1 MRILIAEDEAISR
14 RMLEATL
21 TKWGYDVVV
30 TSNGDDALLVLRDQ
44 DAPLLAILD
53 VMMPGMEGVEV
64 CRIMRQLSQ
73 ASPTY
78 IILLTAKSS
87 KAEIVKGLQAGAD
100 DYLTKPFD
108 LDELYARVQVG
119 MRVVQL
125 QRSLTG
131 RVRQLEVAEAEL
143 RSLSLTDD
151 LTGLCN
157 RRGFFVHAEQYLKTS
172 RRLRGKQFLLFYADM
187 DGLKQIN
194 DAFGHEEGSLAI
206 RRLAEILKDTFREAD
221 IVARLGGDE
230 FAMLV
235 TDVALSHKES
245 ISYRLQENLR
255 NHNTRSLSDYDLSL
269 SLGIVY
275 VDLDDNPATVDELI
289 AQADQQMYNH
299 KREKRQ
305 ATLANDTESR
315 NTDPSETKESIIL
328 PILLEIRGPL
338 CGNHPP
344 PGHQ

>member
-1 MRILIAEDEAISR
+1 
-14 RMLEATL
+14 
-21 TKWGYDVVV
+21 
-30 TSNGDDALLVLRDQ
+30 
-44 DAPLLAILD
+44 
-53 VMMPGMEGVEV
+53 
-64 CRIMRQLSQ
+64 
-73 ASPTY
+73 
-78 IILLTAKSS
+78 
-87 KAEIVKGLQAGAD
+87 
-100 DYLTKPFD
+100 
-108 LDELYARVQVG
+108 
-119 MRVVQL
+119 
-125 QRSLTG
+125 
-131 RVRQLEVAEAEL
+131 
-143 RSLSLTDD
+143 
-151 LTGLCN
+151 
-157 RRGFFVHAEQYLKTS
+157 
-172 RRLRGKQFLLFYADM
+172 
-187 DGLKQIN
+187 
-194 DAFGHEEGSLAI
+194 LAI